1 MESEI
6 WKERL
11 SEREKE
17 RDRVCCKREKIIER
31 KTGLESEIWKE
42 RLSEREKE
50 RDRFWCQRE
59 KIIKRETGMGK
70 RNRERETV

>member
-17 RDRVCCKREKIIER
+17 RGRVCCKREKIIE
-31 KTGLESEIWKE
+31 I
-42 RLSEREKE
+42 
-50 RDRFWCQRE
+50 
-59 KIIKRETGMGK
+59 ETGMGK